1 MYISVFVRAQKY
13 DSNEYESNPVSYHMT
28 EYTTPLVLIG
38 TFQLNRI
45 TITEE
50 VLDTDDKFHS
60 LGIFTDSQT
69 FYTTSNK
76 LETSE
81 FDRGPDQSEVTLI
94 EFYRSRERKE
104 HKRSIYGPLN
114 LLGDVGGLADAL
126 FWIGSAL
133 VYSLQII
140 SGSSLV

>member
-1 MYISVFVRAQKY
+1 
-13 DSNEYESNPVSYHMT
+13 MT
-28 EYTTPLVLIG
+28 EYTTPLALKD
-38 TFQLNRI
+38 TLQLNRI

-50 VLDTDDKFHS
+50 VLDSDDKFHS
-60 LGIFTDSQT
+60 LGIFSDSQT

-81 FDRGPDQSEVTLI
+81 FDMVPNQWLVTMI

-133 VYSLQII
+133 VSSLQII